1 MGGMTDRQY
10 ICPGGVPGTSKEI
23 MYAEAL
29 VYLLGFKINQKNV
42 LEPPQIIGFLGFTV
56 AVAQMELKLPVD
68 KIKRS
73 VLSHGP

>member
-1 MGGMTDRQY
+1 
-10 ICPGGVPGTSKEI
+10 